1 MYYSYIEELL
11 RRDSCETRTVML
23 EEEEEDDAAAAADDD
38 DDSRNKE
45 IPLVS
50 SCSVTNILYAIK

>member
-1 MYYSYIEELL
+1 
-11 RRDSCETRTVML
+11 ML
-23 EEEEEDDAAAAADDD
+23 EEEEEEEDDDYDDD
-38 DDSRNKE
+38 DCSRNKE